1 MEQSLKDDTR
11 TPYSKPL
18 LSLIGK
24 MDELTSGGSGS
35 KNESSGKGK
44 GKSKSSSSSSKGS
57 KKRS

>member
-44 GKSKSSSSSSKGS
+44 GKSKKAKST

>member
-1 MEQSLKDDTR
+1 MESTSKDDTR

-44 GKSKSSSSSSKGS
+44 NGKSNKSNKSS
-57 KKRS
+57 KRRS

>member
-1 MEQSLKDDTR
+1 MESTSKDDTR

-44 GKSKSSSSSSKGS
+44 KGKKSS
-57 KKRS
+57 KRRS